1 MPTFAKEDARSSVAE
16 TLRDL
21 NMKLQDF
28 ACYQFEDHIPYWTI
42 ARIMRDERAITES
55 EAKHL
60 LEMCSQLRSLASR
73 FPCRLDF
80 SDTYQIRALLRNRPG
95 IERLPGAAVRP
106 TVSADK
112 IESSLDE
119 RGF

>member
-1 MPTFAKEDARSSVAE
+1 
-16 TLRDL
+16 
-21 NMKLQDF
+21 
-28 ACYQFEDHIPYWTI
+28 
-42 ARIMRDERAITES
+42 MRDERAMTDT

-60 LEMCSQLRSLASR
+60 LEMCSELRSLASR

-80 SDTYQIRALLRNRPG
+80 SDTYQIRALLRNRPW

-112 IESSLDE
+112 IESSLAE